1 MDISI
6 TSLLLFAIFLVLSFF
21 FLSFFFLIAV
31 PGALVRLRANYNPKG
46 LRLDPEDGVQPHTGP
61 VITSFFLMLSR
72 VRRLEGWAGL
82 MKGAV
87 PTLLSNVVHSHF
99 SAIFL
104 DASSLRKH
112 GIYNSFAT
120 KIWGTLLYSIF
131 SMIIS
136 LPAMIITYRSI
147 ITPYQL
153 PYSPPLLSLRVLLTP
168 TERRKPWVLYL
179 TPGLLAAELLH
190 ITYAVVGLPIL
201 RHLLLPSLSHVGDPV
216 PYDLYPRSLTIYLA
230 ISLFSTAILCPLE
243 VISTRL
249 AVQRNHDSAEFN
261 SVAQEKVGG
270 TKDLPE
276 YSPDEDVIGL
286 RNDTDPY
293 LGLRDCAKKII
304 DEEGW
309 RALYRGWWL
318 TMFGVF
324 GAFAQLIIGHYL
336 ITSLHT
342 IIVQQVTKNAN

>member
-6 TSLLLFAIFLVLSFF
+6 TSFLLFAIFLVLSFF
-21 FLSFFFLIAV
+21 FLSSV

-46 LRLDPEDGVQPHTGP
+46 LQLDPENDVQPHTGP
-61 VITSFFLMLSR
+61 VITSLFLMLSR
-72 VRRLEGWAGL
+72 VCRLEGWDGL
-82 MKGAV
+82 MKGAGTV

-104 DASSLRKH
+104 DASSPRKH
-112 GIYNSFAT
+112 GIYNSPAT
-120 KIWGTLLYSIF
+120 KIWGTLLYCILLPLV
-131 SMIIS
+131 S
-136 LPAMIITYRSI
+136 LPPMIITYRSI

-153 PYSPPLLSLRVLLTP
+153 PYFRPLHSLRVLLTP
-168 TERRKPWVLYL
+168 MERRKPWVLYL

-190 ITYAVVGLPIL
+190 ITYAVVGLRIL
-201 RHLLLPSLSHVGDPV
+201 RHLLLPSLSHVDASV
-216 PYDLYPRSLTIYLA
+216 PQDFYRRLTIFLA

-243 VISTRL
+243 VISIRL
-249 AVQRNHDSAEFN
+249 AVQRNHESAEFN
-261 SVAQEKVGG
+261 SVTQEKVGD

-286 RNDTDPY
+286 RDDTDPY
-293 LGLRDCAKKII
+293 LGLRDCAMKII

-318 TMFGVF
+318 TLFGVF
-324 GAFAQLIIGHYL
+324 TTFA
-336 ITSLHT
+336 
-342 IIVQQVTKNAN
+342 